1 MKYGGEREIII
12 PKGIKFGHSQDEYTG
27 VTVILSEKGVVA
39 GADVRGGA
47 PGTRETDL
55 LRPDKAVQKIN
66 AVVLSSG

>member
-1 MKYGGEREIII
+1 MEIII
-12 PKGIKFGHSQDEYTG
+12 PKGIKIGHSQDEYTG

-66 AVVLSSG
+66 AVVLSGGSA